1 MTPSPIVGASAHR
14 WPMDL
19 RTDALRNH
27 HPRMPQYSPIVID
40 SFRAEELSTRR
51 EDLALPLYEELQNQV
66 ILSATLKGQEAGKY
80 DERTDVHSID
90 FSGYAVNHLLSEDY
104 VEQFMRKLE
113 SFNVKLNV
121 K

>member
-27 HPRMPQYSPIVID
+27 HPRMPQYS
-40 SFRAEELSTRR
+40 
-51 EDLALPLYEELQNQV
+51 
-66 ILSATLKGQEAGKY
+66 KGQEAGKY

>member
-27 HPRMPQYSPIVID
+27 HPRMPQYS
-40 SFRAEELSTRR
+40 EELSTRR

>member
-1 MTPSPIVGASAHR
+1 MIDGTARGY
-14 WPMDL
+14 
-19 RTDALRNH
+19 
-27 HPRMPQYSPIVID
+27 YS
-40 SFRAEELSTRR
+40 
-51 EDLALPLYEELQNQV
+51 
-66 ILSATLKGQEAGKY
+66 AGKY

>member
-27 HPRMPQYSPIVID
+27 HPRMPQYS
-40 SFRAEELSTRR
+40 ELSTRR